1 MTINV
6 GEKLPEATF
15 RTVTAEGP
23 IELKTADI
31 FAGKKVV
38 LFAVP
43 GAYTPSCH
51 NQHLP
56 GFIANV
62 GAIKE
67 KGVDTVACIAVN
79 DMFVLDAWAK
89 ETGSSENILFLS
101 DGNAEFTKA
110 VGLDFDG
117 AGFGLGTRSKRYV
130 MIVDDGTVSALSV
143 EDVPSSVD
151 VSSAEAVIAA
161 L

>member
-1 MTINV
+1 MTVNI
-6 GEKLPEATF
+6 GDKLPEVTF
-15 RTVTAEGP
+15 RTMTSEGP
-23 IELKTADI
+23 KELKTSEI
-31 FAGKKVV
+31 FDGKKVV

-56 GFIANV
+56 GFLTNV
-62 GAIKE
+62 DAIRE

-79 DMFVLDAWAK
+79 DMFVMGAWAQ
-89 ETGSSENILFLS
+89 ETGSNDKILFLS
-101 DGNAEFTKA
+101 DGNAEFTKS

-117 AGFGLGTRSKRYV
+117 SGFGLGTRSKRYV
-130 MIVDDGTVSALSV
+130 MVVDNGVVLALSI

-151 VSSAEAVIAA
+151 VSSAEAVLAV